1 MPRKG
6 GGGGA
11 AAAAALEADPR
22 AWLRSYPAVAARL
35 EAKLGG
41 RSLGEAVDA
50 AGGLLLVRDLF
61 PRAVAAAA
69 AATLAAL
76 PDAGWRAT
84 AAADDA
90 AANDVAHRFRSTKA
104 GPGLAPLLRALGALA
119 PGALAALSAAEYR
132 AGDGIAP
139 HDDRHYVPVAMEDGS
154 VVECSRAVAVVW
166 YAVPRDWS
174 AADGGALVDL
184 EAGAEH
190 LPRHNALAAF
200 RVPRWHAVAPV
211 AGGRPRRSIFGWFL
225 EPGRLYPL
233 QPGAAP
239 PPPPVAAGAAPAP
252 ARAAPKRRRG
262 GGEAVGGAA
271 EARREGGGVAAKK
284 KRRKRKQERGA

>member
-1 MPRKG
+1 MPRTG
-6 GGGGA
+6 GG
-11 AAAAALEADPR
+11 AAAALEADPR

-50 AGGLLLVRDLF
+50 AGGLLLVRNLF

-132 AGDGIAP
+132 AGDGSAP

-184 EAGAEH
+184 ETGAEH

-211 AGGRPRRSIFGWFL
+211 ASGRPRRSIFGWFL
-225 EPGRLYPL
+225 KLGRLYPL

-239 PPPPVAAGAAPAP
+239 PPLPAAAGAAAAA
-252 ARAAPKRRRG
+252 AREEPKKRRRREE
-262 GGEAVGGAA
+262 EAGGGAA
-271 EARREGGGVAAKK
+271 AARREGGEVAAKREK
-284 KRRKRKQERGA
+284 KRKKRKQERGA